1 MSNLVYDGTNG
12 LFTRLGTLIKFMDVV
27 RTHQNN
33 LKTQLA
39 NVQAEYSSADA
50 YMIERL
56 SGSIEARIAEAGGI
70 LLDVQEA
77 ATRTMVEMCFNSAT
91 DAGSTIPMKS
101 RSTYD
106 ALVWLIR
113 AMRQDSETI
122 ERQAVNKGALAV
134 GASNSGN
141 GTFVYQ
147 FATPAI
153 LLDGNAEWENTR
165 QEIVQVRCIADA
177 QDGALA
183 KGSEVFSVEGQPAYP
198 PLDYRFPAGSGTRM
212 QIASACASVDAG
224 QRFANILTNSDFEDF
239 TSNVPDQFTVSSGTA
254 GTDFGPN
261 TTNVYRGTRSLDCNA
276 TGATFKLRQQFG
288 TGSGTIAALTPDR
301 PYLLCAAIR
310 RGTSATGTIEI
321 SVEDGSGNVIN
332 SGAFKLTCDVTTAT
346 GTFAIFTSTVRSPRV
361 IPTATYLVVETTT
374 AIATAACQVDEV
386 ILCEMPQ
393 LGNGGPYLSIVA
405 GGTDWK
411 VDDTARYSFTNN
423 GNAEFQRG
431 FDRLF
436 DMYSHG
442 LLLPSATS
450 PAETIADSLI
460 A

>member
-1 MSNLVYDGTNG
+1 MSNLVYDGANG
-12 LFTRLGTLIKFMDVV
+12 LFTRLGTLIYMMDAV
-27 RTHQNN
+27 RAHQNN
-33 LKTQLA
+33 LKTLLA

-56 SGSIEARIAEAGGI
+56 SGNIDARIAEAGNI
-70 LLDVQEA
+70 LLDVQESSL
-77 ATRTMVEMCFNSAT
+77 RTLLEMCFNSAT
-91 DAGSTIPMKS
+91 DSGSTIPMKS
-101 RSTYD
+101 KTAYD

-113 AMRQDSETI
+113 AMRQDTETV
-122 ERQAVNKGALAV
+122 ERQPITKASLAV

-141 GTFVYQ
+141 GTFTYQ

-165 QEIVQVRCIADA
+165 SEVVQVRCVSDA
-177 QDGALA
+177 QDGAIA
-183 KGSEVFSVEGQPAYP
+183 KGSEVFTIEGQPYYP

-212 QIASACASVDAG
+212 QMTSVCASVDAG
-224 QRFANILTNSDFEDF
+224 PRFANILTNSDFEDF
-239 TSNVPDQFTVSSGTA
+239 TSNVPDGFTVSSGTA

-261 TTNVYRGTRSLDCNA
+261 TTNVYRGTRSLDCKA

-288 TGSGTIAALTPDR
+288 IGTGTYAALIPDR
-301 PYLLCAAIR
+301 PYLICAAIR

-332 SGAFKLTCDVTTAT
+332 SGAFKLTCDVTTAS
-346 GTFAIFTSTVRSPRV
+346 GTFGLFTSTVRSPRI
-361 IPTATYLVVETTT
+361 IPTATYLVVETTA
-374 AIATAACQVDEV
+374 AIATAACQVDEIV
-386 ILCEMPQ
+386 LAEMQQ

-405 GGTDWK
+405 GATDWK
-411 VDDTARYSFTNN
+411 IDDTARYQFTNT
-423 GNAEFQRG
+423 GDAKVQQA

-436 DMYSHG
+436 DMYAHG
-442 LLLPSATS
+442 LLLPSDAT
-450 PAETIADSLI
+450 PTIADSVI